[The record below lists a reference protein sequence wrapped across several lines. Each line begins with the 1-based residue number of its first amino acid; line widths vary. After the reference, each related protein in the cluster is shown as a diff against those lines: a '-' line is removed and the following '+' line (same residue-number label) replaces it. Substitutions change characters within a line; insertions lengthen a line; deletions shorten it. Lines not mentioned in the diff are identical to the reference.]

1 MRCFVQTDKEK
12 DHSGREA
19 TFKLQQ
25 QLTCELVMLESDYR
39 EMNRSDK
46 TEEKQNEPLPPN
58 IS

>member
-1 MRCFVQTDKEK
+1 MQTDKEK

-46 TEEKQNEPLPPN
+46 TSEEKQNEPLPPN